1 MGIVSAISAIIIALL
16 KLLGTVVVAGIIA
29 VSVIV
34 IKFMDDNCLD
44 CEDVISFAKEL
55 NHLDDEEDE

>member
-1 MGIVSAISAIIIALL
+1 MGVVSAISAIIIALL
-16 KLLGTVVVAGIIA
+16 KLLGTVIVVGIIA
-29 VSVIV
+29 VAVIV

-44 CEDVISFAKEL
+44 CEDVISFVKEL

>member
-16 KLLGTVVVAGIIA
+16 KLLGTVVVVGIIA

>member
-1 MGIVSAISAIIIALL
+1 MGVVSAISAIIIALL
-16 KLLGTVVVAGIIA
+16 KLLCTVVVVGIIA
-29 VSVIV
+29 VAVIV

-44 CEDVISFAKEL
+44 CGDVISFVKEL

>member
-1 MGIVSAISAIIIALL
+1 MGVVSAISAIIIALL
-16 KLLGTVVVAGIIA
+16 KLLGTVVVVGIIA
-29 VSVIV
+29 VAVIV

-44 CEDVISFAKEL
+44 CGDVISFVKEL